1 MTDVPFHMT
10 IMGKRFYEHT
20 LPALVAELARIN
32 ATLADLADQ
41 LAKAKP
47 KDEEP

>member
-20 LPALVAELARIN
+20 MPALVAELARIN

-41 LAKAKP
+41 LAKAK